1 MHVLI
6 TLIEYNAVNYVSYS
20 VVNPGI
26 IIIQNVDNISMKLN
40 AIDQNS

>member
-26 IIIQNVDNISMKLN
+26 DHHYTEC
-40 AIDQNS
+40 